1 MSEAILARNLLADRP
16 IDTVMPRSRSTWL
29 AKRAS
34 TLAAL
39 MPCSRSVPVK
49 SRKASSIDSGSTSGV
64 SANIALRTARP
75 AWTYFAMFGLITTAS
90 GQRRLASNI
99 GIAERMP

>member
-1 MSEAILARNLLADRP
+1 
-16 IDTVMPRSRSTWL
+16 MPRSRSTSR

-39 MPCSRSVPVK
+39 MPCSRSVPVR

-64 SANIALRTARP
+64 KSNIALRTARP
-75 AWTYFAMFGLITTAS
+75 TWTYFAMFGLTTTAC
-90 GQRRLASNI
+90 GQRRKASNI